1 MAEIVNFRRFIKQK
15 GRKLRA
21 DKADENAAKFGR
33 TKEQRLREAKEAQK
47 AKDRLDGHFRE
58 ET

>member
-47 AKDRLDGHFRE
+47 AKDLLDGHFRE